1 MRLVVVNLLLQP
13 WPWVTP
19 SLRCFLPKIEGS
31 ILRSVHSSRFSSG
44 RRYRLNRVTADMET
58 QNKLMEKAKRPVNFR
73 LCRVSGSMTEIMEI
87 QAENPTF
94 HVLFIPGNPG
104 VVSFYNEFLE
114 SLYEFLDGNASIV
127 AIGHIS
133 HTSKDWESG
142 RLFSFQEQIDHKM
155 DFIRQELEKVK
166 VPIVLVGHSIGS
178 YICLEILRKFSKK
191 VVYCIGLYPFL
202 TLNQQSTTQSFIG
215 KLAAS
220 SVLSATASF
229 LIASLRLLPMS
240 AARLLVAKSV
250 GASWSDTAVQAAC
263 THLRQYHTM
272 RNVLFMA
279 KSEFIQLA
287 AEPDW
292 DFMRENQSKLAFL
305 FGIDDHWGPLQLFE
319 EISKQAPGTSLSIER
334 EGHTHGF
341 SCTVAGSEWVAQHVA
356 TLIKNRFSQLQ

>member
-1 MRLVVVNLLLQP
+1 M
-13 WPWVTP
+13 
-19 SLRCFLPKIEGS
+19 
-31 ILRSVHSSRFSSG
+31 
-44 RRYRLNRVTADMET
+44 NRVTGDMET
-58 QNKLMEKAKRPVNFR
+58 QNKLMNETKRHVKSR
-73 LCRVSGSMTEIMEI
+73 LCRVSGSMTEMMEI

-104 VVSFYNEFLE
+104 VVSFYKDFLE
-114 SLYEFLDGNASIV
+114 SLYEFLGGNASVI
-127 AIGHIS
+127 AIGQIS

-142 RLFSFQEQIDHKM
+142 RLFSFQEQIDHKI
-155 DFIRQELEKVK
+155 DFIRQELESVK
-166 VPIVLVGHSIGS
+166 VPIILVGHSIGS
-178 YICLEILRKFSKK
+178 YISLELLKKFSDK

-202 TLNQQSTTQSFIG
+202 TLNQQSTKQSLIG

-240 AARLLVAKSV
+240 AARLLVSKSI
-250 GASWSDTAVQAAC
+250 GASWSDTAVQATC

-279 KSEFIQLA
+279 KSEFRELA

-319 EISKQAPGTSLSIER
+319 EISKQAPHTSLSIER

-341 SCTVAGSEWVAQHVA
+341 CCTVAGSAWVAQHVA

>member
-1 MRLVVVNLLLQP
+1 
-13 WPWVTP
+13 
-19 SLRCFLPKIEGS
+19 
-31 ILRSVHSSRFSSG
+31 
-44 RRYRLNRVTADMET
+44 MET
-58 QNKLMEKAKRPVNFR
+58 QNKLMEKARRPVNSR

-87 QAENPTF
+87 KAENPTYL
-94 HVLFIPGNPG
+94 VLFIPGNPG
-104 VVSFYNEFLE
+104 VVSFYNDFLE
-114 SLYEFLDGNASIV
+114 SLYEFLDGNASIIAV
-127 AIGHIS
+127 GQIS

-142 RLFSFQEQIDHKM
+142 RLFSFQEQIDHKI
-155 DFIRQELEKVK
+155 DFIRQELESVK

-178 YICLEILRKFSKK
+178 YICLNILRKFSEK
-191 VVYCIGLYPFL
+191 VVYCVGLYPFL
-202 TLNQQSTTQSFIG
+202 TLNQQSKQQSLIG

-220 SVLSATASF
+220 SVLSATVSF

-240 AARLLVAKSV
+240 AARLLVSNSI
-250 GASWSDTAVQAAC
+250 GASWSDTAVQATC

-279 KSEFIQLA
+279 KSEFTELA
-287 AEPDW
+287 VEPDW

-334 EGHTHGF
+334 EGHTHGYC
-341 SCTVAGSEWVAQHVA
+341 CTVAGSEWVAQHVA